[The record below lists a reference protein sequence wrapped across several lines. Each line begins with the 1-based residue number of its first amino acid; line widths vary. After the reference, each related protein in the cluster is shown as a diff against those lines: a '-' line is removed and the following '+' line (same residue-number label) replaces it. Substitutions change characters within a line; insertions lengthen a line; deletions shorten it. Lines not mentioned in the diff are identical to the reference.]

1 MKNIIIP
8 HIDQIKSFRLSNP
21 FATEMMILISPIMA
35 NLSRLE
41 TLIIDNIECYYIER
55 IVNSLFSLPILSSL
69 TIRSIDHIKNQN
81 EIYQKIFHLPVLKY
95 CQVSLE
101 TLRNRHLL
109 TVAMNKFS
117 PIEHLIIKNKVSLGQ
132 INSLLS
138 YVPQLRRISFGNL
151 DEGRGSQPRMDSI
164 NLKYLTHVSLKLHSV
179 TFNKFELLVRDIC
192 HQVQVLHIAVYDD
205 YHRGIEHLN
214 ADRWEQLISTH
225 MPNLCIFDFQCDCY
239 ISDYNN
245 DRQRYEASVLK
256 FNSLFWIKRQWFFQ
270 HQFYRIRRNERAIF
284 YSTNPY
290 R

>member
-8 HIDQIKSFRLSNP
+8 HIHRIKSFRLSNP

-41 TLIIDNIECYYIER
+41 TLIIDNIESYYIEG
-55 IVNSLFSLPILSSL
+55 IVNSLFSLPVLSSL

-81 EIYQKIFHLPVLKY
+81 DIYQKIFHLPVLKY

-101 TLRNRHLL
+101 TLRNRHPLA
-109 TVAMNKFS
+109 VAMNKFS
-117 PIEHLIIKNKVSLGQ
+117 PIEHLIINNKVSLGQ

-151 DEGRGSQPRMDSI
+151 DERKNSQLHMGSI
-164 NLKYLTHVSLKLHSV
+164 ALKYLTHVSLKLHSV
-179 TFNKFELLVRDIC
+179 AFNDFELLVRDIC

-205 YHRGIEHLN
+205 YHRAIEYLTAN
-214 ADRWEQLISTH
+214 RWERLISTH
-225 MPNLCIFDFQCDCY
+225 MPNLCIFDFHYDCY
-239 ISDYNN
+239 ISDDSN

-270 HQFYRIRRNERAIF
+270 HQFYRRRRYHRAIF